1 MIIEIKE
8 KGTKEFYEEVVS
20 FNHQYGALMK
30 KPEAKFMSSFK
41 SLKIQILAMIFLFV
55 SMTLLG
61 KSDGFS
67 PMAVCAMTASA
78 ITAFITAV
86 FYYAMK
92 KRVKMFLEDERTS
105 IISLDDNGVE
115 INKGNSQ
122 VIRIAWENVAFV
134 RSFKE
139 SISFFAKD
147 ASGIVI
153 SVTNKYKDQILE
165 YLNTNDTGVQIINTE
180 SKRK

>member
-1 MIIEIKE
+1 MVIEIKE

-20 FNHQYGALMK
+20 FNHQYGSFMK
-30 KPEAKFMSSFK
+30 NPRAKFMSSFK
-41 SLKIQILAMIFLFV
+41 SFKIQFLSTVFLFAC
-55 SMTLLG
+55 MTLVG
-61 KSDGFS
+61 RSDGFS

-78 ITAFITAV
+78 MTAFIIAV
-86 FYYAMK
+86 SYYAMK

-105 IISLDDNGVE
+105 IITLDDNGVE

-122 VIRIAWENVAFV
+122 VIRIAWENVVFV

-139 SISFFAKD
+139 TTSFFAKD

-153 SVTNKYKDQILE
+153 SVTNKYKDQIME
-165 YLNTNDTGVQIINTE
+165 YFNKNNIGVQIINME
-180 SKRK
+180 SK